1 MGVGK
6 EISRGI
12 LQLGQHSSVAASN
25 TLRWAGPRMAG
36 RGQKQANRSAQPAA
50 KSPGGAR
57 LGRQRYFEFTS
68 RRKLPISNAPKDF
81 RHGPVVYVG
90 IATYEWRAT
99 LHQCCRTT
107 YKENLSVSFPPA
119 SPEQPRCMCSLQLP
133 ESWHEAWTTFCELGI
148 GRTFQTSS
156 QQSGAKPLRGGI
168 YRGFDK
174 VWNTDD
180 AEGRQLH
187 SGTANKEFVERSI
200 RRKIVSKS

>member
-107 YKENLSVSFPPA
+107 YKENLSVSFPPHLRSNPDVCA
-119 SPEQPRCMCSLQLP
+119 HFSFRRAGMKPGPRSVNLALAGLFKHPLSRVVPNPCVAEYTGGLTKFGTPTTPRGDNFTAEQLTKS
-133 ESWHEAWTTFCELGI
+133 SSN
-148 GRTFQTSS
+148 GRY
-156 QQSGAKPLRGGI
+156 AAR
-168 YRGFDK
+168 
-174 VWNTDD
+174 
-180 AEGRQLH
+180 
-187 SGTANKEFVERSI
+187 
-200 RRKIVSKS
+200 